1 MTGRE
6 ALPPRAAERLLE
18 WALPLAEGREIAEDL
33 RELFA
38 HRLRERGARATRL
51 WYWKQVA
58 IFVYRA
64 GLFRR
69 ETGLEAESLRADVAY
84 ALRSL
89 RRAPGFTAVAVVTLA
104 LGMGANIAIWSV
116 VHHVV
121 LQPLGY
127 DAGERLV
134 RVWPEHHFTRQR
146 FETFRDRTSSF
157 ETLSSYA
164 ATGLTLT
171 SGGEPG
177 LVKGL
182 LVSHEHFDVF
192 GRKPLLG
199 RSFAASDGTP
209 GAEPVVIISHGMWQ
223 ERFGG
228 LGDVLG
234 QRIELEERR
243 TIIGVA
249 APGFEPLGSVTDVW
263 VPLVF
268 DPDDIE
274 YTHMANLQLVAVLRE
289 GTSSEIARAEL
300 EAVASG
306 LDPPLYTLDEVP
318 GYTVSP
324 FHDVLIGNVTPTL
337 YVLLGAVSLVLVL
350 CCINV
355 TNLLLARGE
364 ARERELAIRRAMGA
378 SRVRIV
384 RLLITENAILGLFAG
399 AVGFVILWLVS
410 GYLEAVIPPG
420 IPRGGAITLDGD
432 VALIGLV
439 LTIGATFLFGLAP
452 ALRASTPATGL
463 TTRGASSDK
472 KRFHILS
479 SRGLV
484 AFEIALSLAL
494 VAASGLLLKSFWR
507 LQNVDTGFRSEAV
520 VSIRVSP
527 GSFRYRDE
535 AQRVQYYQDVLEVL
549 RRLPGV
555 TNVGAIQILPMT
567 PQSMAVGYSPT
578 GEPLPTAVAPP
589 MASYRVVT
597 PDYRRSLGIP
607 LLEGRDLNAFDRS
620 GSTPVGL
627 INEVLA
633 KELSPGGSFVGR
645 ELKYENGEAWFTVVG
660 VVGNVRQHRLD
671 REARPEVYV
680 PLAQD
685 AWPDSMMLVL
695 RTTTASSERYPLF
708 REAIGS
714 VDGNVPITQ
723 IRSMRDVVES
733 SMSEPRLRT
742 SLFAA
747 FTLLA
752 FVLSA
757 VGIYG
762 VMSYTVK
769 ERTHDI
775 GIRMALGASRGRIL
789 RETLLDGMRPV
800 LAGMGLGLLLSL
812 FAGRALAGFL
822 FEVEGTDPA
831 VYAVVACLLG
841 GVAMMAGF
849 VPAQRA
855 SQSDPLEVLNAEN

>member
-1 MTGRE
+1 MTRRE
-6 ALPPRAAERLLE
+6 ALPPRAAEWVLE
-18 WALPLAEGREIAEDL
+18 WALPPAEGREIAQDL

-38 HRLRERGARATRL
+38 HRLRERGSRSARL

-58 IFVYRA
+58 IFIRRA
-64 GLFRR
+64 GVFRR
-69 ETGLEAESLRADVAY
+69 ETGLEADSLRADVAY

-89 RRAPGFTAVAVVTLA
+89 RRAPGFTVMAVVTLA
-104 LGMGANIAIWSV
+104 LGMGANIATWSV

-134 RVWPEHHFTRQR
+134 SVWPEHHFTRKR
-146 FETFRDRTSSF
+146 FETFRDRTISF

-171 SGGEPG
+171 GEGEPG
-177 LVKGL
+177 LVRGL

-199 RSFAASDGTP
+199 RGFALSDGTP

-228 LGDVLG
+228 LIDVLG

-268 DPDDIE
+268 DPDDVE
-274 YTHMANLQLVAVLRE
+274 YTHMANLKLVAVLRE
-289 GTSSEIARAEL
+289 GTSSESARAEL
-300 EAVASG
+300 E
-306 LDPPLYTLDEVP
+306 
-318 GYTVSP
+318 
-324 FHDVLIGNVTPTL
+324 
-337 YVLLGAVSLVLVL
+337 
-350 CCINV
+350 
-355 TNLLLARGE
+355 
-364 ARERELAIRRAMGA
+364 
-378 SRVRIV
+378 
-384 RLLITENAILGLFAG
+384 
-399 AVGFVILWLVS
+399 
-410 GYLEAVIPPG
+410 
-420 IPRGGAITLDGD
+420 
-432 VALIGLV
+432 
-439 LTIGATFLFGLAP
+439 
-452 ALRASTPATGL
+452 
-463 TTRGASSDK
+463 
-472 KRFHILS
+472 
-479 SRGLV
+479 
-484 AFEIALSLAL
+484 
-494 VAASGLLLKSFWR
+494 GLLLKSFWR

-527 GSFRYRDE
+527 GSFRYPEE
-535 AQRVQYYQDVLEVL
+535 AQRVQYYRDVFEAL
-549 RRLPGV
+549 RQLPGV

-567 PQSMAVGYSPT
+567 SQSMAVGYSPT
-578 GEPLPTAVAPP
+578 GEPLPAAVAPP
-589 MASYRVVT
+589 MVSYRVVT

-607 LLEGRDLNAFDRS
+607 LLEGRDLDAFDRS

-633 KELSPGGSFVGR
+633 RELSPGESFLGR
-645 ELKYENGEAWFTVVG
+645 EFKYENGEAWFTVVG

-671 REARPEVYV
+671 HEARPEVSV

-685 AWPDSMMLVL
+685 AWPDSIMLVL
-695 RTTTASSERYPLF
+695 RTTAASTERYPLF
-708 REAIGS
+708 REAIWS

-723 IRSMRDVVES
+723 MRSMQDVVES

-742 SLFAA
+742 SLFAGFA
-747 FTLLA
+747 LLA

-775 GIRMALGASRGRIL
+775 GIRMALGASRRHIL
-789 RETLLDGMRPV
+789 RETLLEGMRPV

-812 FAGRALAGFL
+812 FATRALTGFL

-841 GVAMMAGF
+841 GVAMAAGF

>member
-1 MTGRE
+1 MTRRE
-6 ALPPRAAERLLE
+6 ALPPRAAEWLLE
-18 WALPLAEGREIAEDL
+18 RTLPPAEGHEIAEDL

-38 HRLRERGARATRL
+38 HRRRERGVLSARL

-58 IFVYRA
+58 IFIRRA
-64 GLFRR
+64 GVFRS
-69 ETGLEAESLRADVAY
+69 ETGLEADSLRADVAY

-89 RRAPGFTAVAVVTLA
+89 RRAPGFTAVAVLTLA

-121 LQPLGY
+121 LRPLGY
-127 DAGERLV
+127 DAGDRLV
-134 RVWPEHHFTRQR
+134 RVWPEHHFTRKR

-157 ETLSSYA
+157 ETLSAYTL
-164 ATGLTLT
+164 TGLTLT
-171 SGGEPG
+171 GGGEPG
-177 LVKGL
+177 VVTGL
-182 LVSHEHFDVF
+182 LVSYEHFDVF

-199 RSFAASDGTP
+199 RSFTASDGEP
-209 GAEPVVIISHGMWQ
+209 GAEPVVIISHGMWRQ
-223 ERFGG
+223 RFGG
-228 LGDVLG
+228 LADVLG

-268 DPDDIE
+268 DPHDDE

-289 GTSSEIARAEL
+289 DTSSESARAEL

-318 GYTVSP
+318 GYTVAP
-324 FHDVLIGNVTPTL
+324 FHDVLVGNVTSTL

-350 CCINV
+350 CCVNV
-355 TNLLLARGE
+355 TNLLMARGV
-364 ARERELAIRRAMGA
+364 ARERELAIRQAMGA

-384 RLLITENAILGLFAG
+384 RLLLTENAVLGLFAG
-399 AVGFVILWLVS
+399 VLGFVTLWLVS
-410 GYLEAVIPPG
+410 GYLTAIIPSR
-420 IPRGGAITLDGD
+420 IPRGGDISLDGG

-439 LTIGATFLFGLAP
+439 LTVVATFLFGLAP
-452 ALRASTPATGL
+452 ALRASTPMTGL

-472 KRFHILS
+472 KRFRMH
-479 SRGLV
+479 RGLV

-507 LQNVDTGFRSEAV
+507 LQNVDTGFRGEAV

-527 GSFRYRDE
+527 GSFRYPEE
-535 AQRVQYYQDVLEVL
+535 AQRVQYYQDVFEAL
-549 RRLPGV
+549 RQLPGV
-555 TNVGAIQILPMT
+555 TNVGAIHILPMT
-567 PQSMAVGYSPT
+567 SQSMAVGYSPT
-578 GEPLPTAVAPP
+578 GEPLPADAAPP
-589 MASYRVVT
+589 MASYRIVT

-607 LLEGRDLNAFDRS
+607 LLEGRDLDAFDRS
-620 GSTPVGL
+620 GSTAVGL

-633 KELSPGGSFVGR
+633 RELSPDESFLGR

-660 VVGNVRQHRLD
+660 VVGNVRQHRLEH
-671 REARPEVYV
+671 EARPEVYV

-685 AWPDSMMLVL
+685 AWPDSMVLVL
-695 RTTTASSERYPLF
+695 RSTAAGTERYPLY
-708 REAIGS
+708 RDAIGS

-723 IRSMRDVVES
+723 IRSMQDVVES

-742 SLFAA
+742 LLFAGFA
-747 FTLLA
+747 LLA

-775 GIRMALGASRGRIL
+775 GIRMALGASQKRIL
-789 RETLLDGMRPV
+789 RETLFLGMRPV

-812 FAGRALAGFL
+812 FATRALAGFL

-841 GVAMMAGF
+841 GVALAAGF
-849 VPAQRA
+849 IPAHRA
-855 SQSDPLEVLNAEN
+855 SRSDPLEVLNAEN